1 MGSYFRIA
9 ELAKLYGLN
18 SDTLRYYEEQGLIH
32 PRRGANGYR
41 EYSVDDLWDLNIIR
55 SLRELGV
62 GMEEI
67 RQYFCAPRTVAGTDA
82 MLAGQE
88 EMLHRK
94 MAALQKRLTAVQ
106 QRRQRLRQA
115 MDRPAGQVLRLELP
129 ERPCLFLREKAIP
142 EPKVDYLLRK
152 LQKDRRSLLKELGNR
167 RMGAVMEPAVLWDDR
182 LELLYS
188 GVFFLCEEGE
198 QADGAFPAGTYLSLI
213 HAGPYAT
220 IRESY
225 RQLYACAEAEGLQ
238 VLDTPLE
245 FYLTDIHDT
254 GVEAEF
260 RTELQMR
267 VGDGTSFQ

>member
-1 MGSYFRIA
+1 MGLYFRIA

-18 SDTLRYYEEQGLIH
+18 SDTLRYYEEQGLLH
-32 PRRGANGYR
+32 PRRGGNRYR
-41 EYSVDDLWDLNIIR
+41 EYSVDDLCDLNIIR
-55 SLRELGV
+55 SLRELGM

-67 RQYFCAPRTVAGTDA
+67 KQYFCVPRTVAGTDA

-88 EMLHRK
+88 EILLLK
-94 MAALQKRLTAVQ
+94 MAALQKAQLAVR
-106 QRRQRLRQA
+106 QRRERLRQA
-115 MDRPAGQVLRLELP
+115 MERPVGEVGRLRLP
-129 ERPCLFLREKAIP
+129 ERPCLFLREKGIP
-142 EPKVDYLLRK
+142 EPKLDYLLRK
-152 LQKDRRSLLKELGNR
+152 LQQDRRSLLKELGNR
-167 RMGAVMEPAVLWDDR
+167 RMGAVMDPAALWDDR

-225 RQLYACAEAEGLQ
+225 RQLYACAEAEGLR

-254 GVEAEF
+254 GMEAEF

-267 VGDGTSFQ
+267 VEEGGKN